1 MKKPAHLPDLFTL
14 QSIFE
19 GIQDAIYCHDLEF
32 RITNWS
38 PAAERMFGYTA
49 QEILGQSVFIL
60 IPDDRHA
67 EKEKLLQEVLND
79 RRINQYRT
87 VRISRSNTQ
96 IPVSLSLSPIK
107 DENGQIIGTSQIA
120 HDISFEHQAEEKQSM
135 LAAIIES
142 SEDAIISKTLDGIIT
157 TWNKGAE
164 HIFGYTEDE
173 AVGQPVTILL
183 PADRLSEEETII
195 ASLLRGEKVGHI
207 QTIRKT
213 KDGRLLN
220 ISLAVSPI
228 KNRDGVVIG
237 ASKVARNITS
247 QKESEKLI
255 AKHMERLELLNV
267 VGRSINE
274 SLDLQ
279 QILQQVTDSTTKLT
293 GAAFG
298 AFFYNQVNQEGE
310 SYRLYTISGILREAF
325 ANFAMPRNTALFHPT
340 FSGEGVVRS
349 DDITQDPRY
358 GKNAPFFGKPSRH
371 LPVISYLAVPV
382 KTKSGEVI
390 GGLFFGHQE
399 KAIFKEEHEEL
410 VLTVASQAA
419 IAIENSMLFKEVKE
433 LSAKK
438 DEFIAMASHEL
449 KTPMTSLFGY
459 LQLAYRNTG
468 EGIAKNLLEK
478 AIMQLEKMIV
488 LVSDLF
494 DVSKIQSGKLQLNME
509 YLNLAILIQEMKESF
524 LQAHPEHI
532 LTIEMPEESFVNTDR
547 MRLEQVLTNL
557 LNNAVKYAPDEK
569 TIELKVQHL
578 DKLVLTSIKDFGP
591 GISEENQRHIFS
603 QFYQARDNKDGS
615 SGLGLGLFISKD
627 IIERHGGEIWVES
640 EPGKGATFNFSLPLA
655 QTICA

>member
-1 MKKPAHLPDLFTL
+1 MIKSAHLPDLFTL

-49 QEILGQSVFIL
+49 QEILGQSVLML
-60 IPDDRHA
+60 IPDDKYS
-67 EKEKLLQEVLND
+67 EKEWLMKEVLSD
-79 RRINQYRT
+79 KRISQYRT
-87 VRISRSNTQ
+87 MRVSRSGTQ
-96 IPVSLSLSPIK
+96 IPVTLSLSPIK
-107 DENGQIIGTSQIA
+107 DDQGQIIGMSQIA
-120 HDISFEHQAEEKQSM
+120 HDASFERQAEEKQSM

-164 HIFGYTEDE
+164 YIFGYTEDE
-173 AVGQPVTILL
+173 AVGQPITILL
-183 PADRLSEEETII
+183 PADRLIEEETII
-195 ASLLRGEKVGHI
+195 ASLRRGEKVDHI

-213 KDGRLLN
+213 KDGHLLN

-228 KNRDGVVIG
+228 KNHDGVVIG

-298 AFFYNQVNQEGE
+298 AFFYHQVNQEGE
-310 SYRLYTISGILREAF
+310 SHWLYTMSGVPREAF
-325 ANFAMPRNTALFHPT
+325 VNLPTPDDTALFHST
-340 FSGEGVVRS
+340 FREGVVRS
-349 DDITQDPRY
+349 DDITQDARY
-358 GKNAPFFGKPSRH
+358 GKNSPFFGKLSEP
-371 LPVISYLAVPV
+371 LPVISYLTVPV
-382 KTKSGEVI
+382 KNKSGEVI

-399 KAIFKEEHEEL
+399 KAIFKKEHEEL

-419 IAIENSMLFKEVKE
+419 IAIENSMLFKEVQE

-449 KTPMTSLFGY
+449 KTPMTSLFGF
-459 LQLAYRNTG
+459 LQLANRNTG
-468 EGIAKNLLEK
+468 EGIAKNLLER
-478 AIMQLEKMIV
+478 AIKQLEKMIV

-509 YLNLAILIQEMKESF
+509 YLNLAMLIQEMKESF
-524 LQAHPEHI
+524 LQAHPAHI
-532 LTIEMPEESFVNTDR
+532 LNIEMPEESFVNADR

-557 LNNAVKYAPDEK
+557 LNNAVKYGPQEK

-578 DKLVLTSIKDFGP
+578 DNVVLTSVKDFGP

-603 QFYQARDNKDGS
+603 QFYQAKENKDGS

-627 IIERHGGEIWVES
+627 IVERHGGLIWVES
-640 EPGKGATFNFSLPLA
+640 KPGKGATFNFSLPLA
-655 QTICA
+655 QTIWA

>member
-1 MKKPAHLPDLFTL
+1 MIKSAHLPDLFTL

-19 GIQDAIYCHDLEF
+19 GIQDAIYCHDLDF

-38 PAAERMFGYTA
+38 PAAERMFGYTE
-49 QEILGQSVFIL
+49 QEILGQSVFML
-60 IPDDRHA
+60 IPDDKYS
-67 EKEKLLQEVLND
+67 EKERLMQEVLND
-79 RRINQYRT
+79 KRISQYRT
-87 VRISRSNTQ
+87 VRLSRSGKQ
-96 IPVSLSLSPIK
+96 IPVTLSLSPIK
-107 DENGQIIGTSQIA
+107 DDKGRIIGMSQIA
-120 HDISFEHQAEEKQSM
+120 HDVSFEHQAEEKQSM

-164 HIFGYTEDE
+164 HIFGYSEDE
-173 AVGQPVTILL
+173 AVGQPITILL
-183 PADRLSEEETII
+183 PADRLSEEEVII
-195 ASLLRGEKVGHI
+195 ENIRRGEKVGHI

-220 ISLAVSPI
+220 ISLTVSPI

-310 SYRLYTISGILREAF
+310 SYWLYTISGVPSEALADF
-325 ANFAMPRNTALFHPT
+325 PMPRNTALFHPT
-340 FSGEGVVRS
+340 FSGEGIVRS
-349 DDITQDPRY
+349 DDITQDARY
-358 GKNAPFFGKPSRH
+358 GKNAPFFGKPSGH

-399 KAIFKEEHEEL
+399 KAIFKKEHEEL

-419 IAIENSMLFKEVKE
+419 IAIENSMLFKEVQE

-449 KTPMTSLFGY
+449 KTPMTSLFGF
-459 LQLAYRNTG
+459 LQLANRNTG
-468 EGIAKNLLEK
+468 EGIAKNLLER
-478 AIMQLEKMIV
+478 AIRQLEKMIV

-494 DVSKIQSGKLQLNME
+494 DVSKIHSGKLQLNME

-524 LQAHPEHI
+524 LQAHPAHI
-532 LTIEMPEESFVNTDR
+532 LTIEMPEESFVNADR

-557 LNNAVKYAPDEK
+557 LNNAVKYATQEK

-578 DKLVLTSIKDFGP
+578 DNVVLTSVKDFGP

-603 QFYQARDNKDGS
+603 QFYQAKENKDGS

-627 IIERHGGEIWVES
+627 IIERHGGQIWVES

-655 QTICA
+655 

>member
-1 MKKPAHLPDLFTL
+1 MIKSAHLPDLFTL

-19 GIQDAIYCHDLEF
+19 GIQDAIYCHDLDF

-49 QEILGQSVFIL
+49 QEILGQSVFML
-60 IPDDRHA
+60 IPDDKYS
-67 EKEKLLQEVLND
+67 EKEWLMQEVLSD
-79 RRINQYRT
+79 KRISQHRT
-87 VRISRSNTQ
+87 VRLSCSGTQ
-96 IPVSLSLSPIK
+96 IPVTLSLSPIK
-107 DENGQIIGTSQIA
+107 DDQGQIIGISQIV
-120 HDISFEHQAEEKQSM
+120 HDVSFEHQAEEKQSM

-173 AVGQPVTILL
+173 AVGKPITILL
-183 PADRLSEEETII
+183 PADRLTEEETII
-195 ASLLRGEKVGHI
+195 ASLRRGEKVDHI

-220 ISLAVSPI
+220 ISLTVSPV
-228 KNRDGVVIG
+228 KNRDGIVIG

-274 SLDLQ
+274 SLDLE

-298 AFFYNQVNQEGE
+298 TFFYHQVNQEGE
-310 SYRLYTISGILREAF
+310 SHWLYTMSGVPREAF
-325 ANFAMPRNTALFHPT
+325 VNLPTPDDTALFHST
-340 FSGEGVVRS
+340 FREGVVRS
-349 DDITQDPRY
+349 DDITQDAGY
-358 GKNAPFFGKPSRH
+358 GKNETFFGKLSGP
-371 LPVISYLAVPV
+371 LPVISYLMVPV
-382 KTKSGEVI
+382 KNKLGEVI

-399 KAIFKEEHEEL
+399 KAIFKKEHEEL

-419 IAIENSMLFKEVKE
+419 IAIENSMLFKEVQE

-449 KTPMTSLFGY
+449 KTPMTSLFGF
-459 LQLAYRNTG
+459 LQLANRNMG
-468 EGIAKNLLEK
+468 EGIAKNLLER
-478 AIMQLEKMIV
+478 AIRQLEKMIV

-509 YLNLAILIQEMKESF
+509 YLNLAMLIQEMKESF
-524 LQAHPEHI
+524 LQAHPAHI
-532 LTIEMPEESFVNTDR
+532 LNIEMPEESFVNADR

-557 LNNAVKYAPDEK
+557 LNNAVKYAPQKK

-578 DKLVLTSIKDFGP
+578 ENVVLTSIKDFGP

-603 QFYQARDNKDGS
+603 QFYQAKENKDGS

-627 IIERHGGEIWVES
+627 IIERHGGQIWVES
-640 EPGKGATFNFSLPLA
+640 ELGKGATFNFSLPLA
-655 QTICA
+655 

>member
-1 MKKPAHLPDLFTL
+1 MIKSAHLPDLFTL

-49 QEILGQSVFIL
+49 TEILGQSVFLL
-60 IPDDRHA
+60 IPDDKYS
-67 EKEKLLQEVLND
+67 EKKELMQEVLSD
-79 RRINQYRT
+79 GQISQYRT
-87 VRISRSNTQ
+87 VRLTRSGKK
-96 IPVSLSLSPIK
+96 IPVSLTFSPIK
-107 DENGQIIGTSQIA
+107 DQDGKIIGISQIA
-120 HDISFEHQAEEKQSM
+120 HDISFEHQAEEKQAM

-164 HIFGYTEDE
+164 HVFGYREEE
-173 AVGQPVTILL
+173 AVGQPITILL
-183 PADRLSEEETII
+183 PADRLSEEEAII
-195 ASLLRGEKVGHI
+195 ASLRGGEKVDHI

-213 KDGRLLN
+213 KDGRLIN
-220 ISLAVSPI
+220 ISLTVSPI

-247 QKESEKLI
+247 QKESEQLI
-255 AKHMERLELLNV
+255 AKHVERLELLNV

-310 SYRLYTISGILREAF
+310 TYRLYTLSGVPRDAF
-325 ANFAMPRNTALFHPT
+325 ANFPMPRNTTLFHPT
-340 FSGEGVVRS
+340 FSGTSVVRS
-349 DDITQDPRY
+349 DDITKDSRY
-358 GKNAPFFGKPSRH
+358 GKNAPFSGKPSGH
-371 LPVISYLAVPV
+371 LPVVSYLAVPV

-390 GGLFFGHQE
+390 GGLFFGHQD
-399 KAIFKEEHEEL
+399 KAVFKEEHEEL
-410 VLTVASQAA
+410 VFTVASQAA
-419 IAIENSMLFKEVKE
+419 IAIENSRLFKEVKE

-449 KTPMTSLFGY
+449 KTPMTSLFGF
-459 LQLAYRNTG
+459 LQLANRKI
-468 EGIAKNLLEK
+468 EDGIAKNLVEK
-478 AIMQLEKMIV
+478 SIRHLQKMIV

-494 DVSKIQSGKLQLNME
+494 DVSKIQSGKLQLNIE
-509 YLNLAILIQEMKESF
+509 YLNLAVLIQEMKESF
-524 LQAHPEHI
+524 LQAHSGHI
-532 LTIEMPEESFVNTDR
+532 LTVEMPEESFVNADR
-547 MRLEQVLTNL
+547 TRLEQVLTNL
-557 LNNAVKYAPDEK
+557 LNNAVKYAPQQK
-569 TIELKVQHL
+569 TIELKVQFI
-578 DKLVLTSIKDFGP
+578 DKAVLISIKDFGP
-591 GISEENQRHIFS
+591 GIDEENQRHIFS
-603 QFYQARDNKDGS
+603 QFYQAKENKDGS

-627 IIERHGGEIWVES
+627 IIERHGGQIWVES
-640 EPGKGATFNFSLPLA
+640 EPGNGATFNFTLPLA
-655 QTICA
+655 

>member
-1 MKKPAHLPDLFTL
+1 MIKSAHLPDLFTL

-49 QEILGQSVFIL
+49 TEILGQSIFLL
-60 IPDDRHA
+60 IPDDRYA
-67 EKEKLLQEVLND
+67 EKKKLMQEILND
-79 RRINQYRT
+79 KRISQYRT
-87 VRISRSNTQ
+87 VRLTRSGKK
-96 IPVSLSLSPIK
+96 IPVSLTFSPIK
-107 DENGQIIGTSQIA
+107 DQDGKIIGTSQIA

-164 HIFGYTEDE
+164 HIFGYTEEE
-173 AVGQPVTILL
+173 AVGRPITILL
-183 PADRLSEEETII
+183 PTDRLNEEEAII
-195 ASLLRGEKVGHI
+195 ASLRRGERVGHI

-247 QKESEKLI
+247 QKEAEELI
-255 AKHMERLELLNV
+255 AKHLERLELLNV
-267 VGRSINE
+267 VGRSING

-298 AFFYNQVNQEGE
+298 AFFYNQVNPAGE
-310 SYRLYTISGILREAF
+310 SYWLHTLSGIPREAF
-325 ANFAMPRNTALFHPT
+325 ANFPMPDNTALFHPT
-340 FSGEGVVRS
+340 FIGASVVRS
-349 DDITQDPRY
+349 DDITKDSRY
-358 GKNAPFFGKPSRH
+358 GKNAPFFGEPLGH
-371 LPVISYLAVPV
+371 LPVVSYLAVPV

-390 GGLFFGHQE
+390 GGLFFCHQN
-399 KAIFKEEHEEL
+399 KAVFKDEHEEL

-419 IAIENSMLFKEVKE
+419 IAIENSRLFKEVQE

-449 KTPMTSLFGY
+449 KTPMTSLFGF
-459 LQLAYRNTG
+459 LQLANRNIV
-468 EGIAKNLLEK
+468 EGVSKNLIEK
-478 AIMQLEKMIV
+478 SIKQLQKMIV
-488 LVSDLF
+488 LVTDLF
-494 DVSKIQSGKLQLNME
+494 DVSKIQAGKLQLNVE
-509 YLNLAILIQEMKESF
+509 QLNIAVLVQEMKESF

-532 LTIEMPEESFVNTDR
+532 LTIEMPEGSFVNADR

-557 LNNAVKYAPDEK
+557 LNNAVKYAPQQK
-569 TIELKVQHL
+569 TIELKVLHM
-578 DKLVLTSIKDFGP
+578 DKAVHVSVKDFGP
-591 GISEENQRHIFS
+591 GITEENQRYIFG
-603 QFYQARDNKDGS
+603 QFYQAKENRDSS

-627 IIERHGGEIWVES
+627 IIERHGGQIWVES
-640 EPGKGATFNFSLPLA
+640 KPGNGATFNFSLPLA
-655 QTICA
+655 EIQVL

>member
-1 MKKPAHLPDLFTL
+1 MIKSAHLPDLFTL

-19 GIQDAIYCHDLEF
+19 GIQDAIYCHDLDF

-60 IPDDRHA
+60 IPDDKYS
-67 EKEKLLQEVLND
+67 EKKWLMQEVLSD
-79 RRINQYRT
+79 KRISQYRT
-87 VRISRSNTQ
+87 VRLSRSGKQ
-96 IPVSLSLSPIK
+96 IPVTLSLSPIK
-107 DENGQIIGTSQIA
+107 DDKGRIIGTSQIA
-120 HDISFEHQAEEKQSM
+120 HDVSFEHQAEEKQSM

-173 AVGQPVTILL
+173 AVGQPITILL
-183 PADRLSEEETII
+183 PADRLTEEETII
-195 ASLLRGEKVGHI
+195 ASLRRGEKVDHI

-220 ISLAVSPI
+220 ISLAVSPV

-298 AFFYNQVNQEGE
+298 AFFYHQVNQEGE
-310 SYRLYTISGILREAF
+310 SHWLYTMSGVPREAF
-325 ANFAMPRNTALFHPT
+325 VNLPMADDTALFHST
-340 FSGEGVVRS
+340 FREGVVRS
-349 DDITQDPRY
+349 DDITQDAGY
-358 GKNAPFFGKPSRH
+358 GKNETFFGKLSRP
-371 LPVISYLAVPV
+371 LPVISYLTVPV
-382 KTKSGEVI
+382 KNKSGEVI

-399 KAIFKEEHEEL
+399 KAIFKKEHEEL

-419 IAIENSMLFKEVKE
+419 IAIENSMLFKEVQE

-449 KTPMTSLFGY
+449 KTPMTSLFGF
-459 LQLAYRNTG
+459 LQLANRNTG
-468 EGIAKNLLEK
+468 EGIAKNLLER
-478 AIMQLEKMIV
+478 AIRQLEKMIV

-509 YLNLAILIQEMKESF
+509 YLNLAMLIQEMKESF
-524 LQAHPEHI
+524 LQAHPTHI
-532 LTIEMPEESFVNTDR
+532 LNIEIPEESFVNADR

-557 LNNAVKYAPDEK
+557 LNNAVKYAPQEK

-578 DKLVLTSIKDFGP
+578 ENVVLTSIKDFGP

-603 QFYQARDNKDGS
+603 QFYQAKENKDGS

-627 IIERHGGEIWVES
+627 IIERHGGQIWVES

-655 QTICA
+655 

>member
-1 MKKPAHLPDLFTL
+1 MIKSAHLPDLFTL

-19 GIQDAIYCHDLEF
+19 GIQDAIYCHDLDF

-49 QEILGQSVFIL
+49 QEILGQSVLML
-60 IPDDRHA
+60 IPDDKYS
-67 EKEKLLQEVLND
+67 EKERLMQEVLND
-79 RRINQYRT
+79 KRISQYRT
-87 VRISRSNTQ
+87 VRVSRSGKQ
-96 IPVSLSLSPIK
+96 IPVTLSLSPIK
-107 DENGQIIGTSQIA
+107 DDQGQIIGMSQIA
-120 HDISFEHQAEEKQSM
+120 HDVSFEHQAEEKQSM

-173 AVGQPVTILL
+173 AVGQPITILL
-183 PADRLSEEETII
+183 PADRLTEEETII
-195 ASLLRGEKVGHI
+195 ASLRRGEKVDHI

-220 ISLAVSPI
+220 ISLTVSPI
-228 KNRDGVVIG
+228 KNRNGVVIG

-279 QILQQVTDSTTKLT
+279 QILQQVTDSSTKLT

-298 AFFYNQVNQEGE
+298 AFFYHQVNQEGK
-310 SYRLYTISGILREAF
+310 SHWLYTMSGVPREAF
-325 ANFAMPRNTALFHPT
+325 VNLPTPDDTALFHST
-340 FSGEGVVRS
+340 FREGVVRS
-349 DDITQDPRY
+349 DDITQDARY
-358 GKNAPFFGKPSRH
+358 GKNSPFFGKLSEP
-371 LPVISYLAVPV
+371 LPVISYLTVPV
-382 KTKSGEVI
+382 KNKSGEVI

-399 KAIFKEEHEEL
+399 KAIFKKEHEEL

-419 IAIENSMLFKEVKE
+419 IAIENSMLFKEVQE

-449 KTPMTSLFGY
+449 KTPMTSLFGF
-459 LQLAYRNTG
+459 LQLANRNTG
-468 EGIAKNLLEK
+468 EGIAKNLLER
-478 AIMQLEKMIV
+478 AIRQLEKMIV

-494 DVSKIQSGKLQLNME
+494 DVSKIQSGKLQLNLE

-524 LQAHPEHI
+524 LQAHPAHI
-532 LTIEMPEESFVNTDR
+532 LIIEIPEESFVNADR

-557 LNNAVKYAPDEK
+557 LNNAVKYATQEK

-578 DKLVLTSIKDFGP
+578 DNVVLTSIKDFGP

-603 QFYQARDNKDGS
+603 QFYQAKENKDGS

-627 IIERHGGEIWVES
+627 IIERHGGQIWVES

-655 QTICA
+655 

>member
-1 MKKPAHLPDLFTL
+1 MIKSAHLPDLFTL

-38 PAAERMFGYTA
+38 PAAERMFGYNAT
-49 QEILGQSVFIL
+49 EILGQSIFLL
-60 IPDDRHA
+60 IPDDRRA
-67 EKEKLLQEVLND
+67 EKIKLMQEILND
-79 RRINQYRT
+79 TRISHFRT
-87 VRISRSNTQ
+87 VRLDCSGKE
-96 IPVSLSLSPIK
+96 IPVSLIFSPIK
-107 DENGQIIGTSQIA
+107 NQDGKIIGTSQIA
-120 HDISFEHQAEEKQSM
+120 QDISFEHQAEEKQSM

-164 HIFGYTEDE
+164 HIFGYTEKE
-173 AVGQPVTILL
+173 AVGQPICILL
-183 PADRLSEEETII
+183 PADRLSEEEAII
-195 ASLLRGEKVGHI
+195 ASLRRGERVGHI

-247 QKESEKLI
+247 QKKSERLI

-267 VGRSINE
+267 VGRSING

-298 AFFYNQVNQEGE
+298 AFFYNQVNQEEE
-310 SYRLYTISGILREAF
+310 SYGLYTLSGVPKEAF
-325 ANFAMPRNTALFHPT
+325 ANFPMPRNTTLFHPT
-340 FSGEGVVRS
+340 FSGAGVVRS
-349 DDITQDPRY
+349 DDVTLDSRF
-358 GKNAPFFGKPSRH
+358 GKSGPFFGKPSGH
-371 LPVISYLAVPV
+371 LPVVSYLAVPV

-390 GGLFFGHQE
+390 GGLFFGHQD
-399 KAIFKEEHEEL
+399 KAVFKKEHEEL

-419 IAIENSMLFKEVKE
+419 IAIENSRLFKEVEE

-449 KTPMTSLFGY
+449 KTPMTSLFGF
-459 LQLAYRNTG
+459 LQLANRHVV
-468 EGIAKNLLEK
+468 EGVSKNLIEK
-478 AIMQLEKMIV
+478 SIKQLQKMIG
-488 LVSDLF
+488 LVTDLF
-494 DVSKIQSGKLQLNME
+494 DVSKIQAGKLQLNME
-509 YLNLAILIQEMKESF
+509 CLNLGLLVQEIKESF
-524 LQAHPEHI
+524 LQAHPDHN
-532 LTIEMPEESFVNTDR
+532 LTIEIPEESFVHADR

-557 LNNAVKYAPDEK
+557 LNNAVKYAPEQK
-569 TIELKVQHL
+569 TIELKVLHV
-578 DKLVLTSIKDFGP
+578 DKVVHTSVKDFGP
-591 GISEENQRHIFS
+591 GISEENQRHIFG
-603 QFYQARDNKDGS
+603 QFYQAKENRDSS

-627 IIERHGGEIWVES
+627 IIERHGGQIWVES
-640 EPGKGATFNFSLPLA
+640 KPGNGATFNFSLPLA
-655 QTICA
+655 

>member
-1 MKKPAHLPDLFTL
+1 MIKSAHLPDLFTL

-32 RITNWS
+32 AITNWS

-49 QEILGQSVFIL
+49 TEILGQSVFLL
-60 IPDDRHA
+60 IPDDKYS
-67 EKEKLLQEVLND
+67 EKKELMQEVLSD
-79 RRINQYRT
+79 GQISQYRT
-87 VRISRSNTQ
+87 VRLTRSGKKM
-96 IPVSLSLSPIK
+96 PVSLTFSPIK
-107 DENGQIIGTSQIA
+107 DQDGKIIGISQIA
-120 HDISFEHQAEEKQSM
+120 HDISFEHQAEEKQAM

-164 HIFGYTEDE
+164 HVFGYSEEE
-173 AVGQPVTILL
+173 AVGQPITILL
-183 PADRLSEEETII
+183 PADRLSEEEAII
-195 ASLLRGEKVGHI
+195 ASLRGGEKVDHI

-213 KDGRLLN
+213 KDGRLIN
-220 ISLAVSPI
+220 ISLTVSPI

-255 AKHMERLELLNV
+255 AKHVERLELLNV

-310 SYRLYTISGILREAF
+310 TYRLYTLSGVPRDAF
-325 ANFAMPRNTALFHPT
+325 ANFPMPRNTTLFHPT
-340 FSGEGVVRS
+340 FSGTNVVRS
-349 DDITQDPRY
+349 DDITKDSRY
-358 GKNAPFFGKPSRH
+358 GKNAPFSGKPSGH
-371 LPVISYLAVPV
+371 LPVVSYLAVPV

-390 GGLFFGHQE
+390 GGLFFGHQN
-399 KAIFKEEHEEL
+399 KAVFKEEHEEL
-410 VLTVASQAA
+410 VFTVASQAA
-419 IAIENSMLFKEVKE
+419 IAIENSRLFKEVKE

-449 KTPMTSLFGY
+449 KTPMTSLFGF
-459 LQLAYRNTG
+459 LQLANRKI
-468 EGIAKNLLEK
+468 EDGIAKNLVEK
-478 AIMQLEKMIV
+478 SIRHLQKMIV

-494 DVSKIQSGKLQLNME
+494 DVSKIQSGKLQLNIE
-509 YLNLAILIQEMKESF
+509 YLNLAVLIQEMKESF
-524 LQAHPEHI
+524 LQAHSGHI
-532 LTIEMPEESFVNTDR
+532 LTVEMPEESFVNADR
-547 MRLEQVLTNL
+547 TRLEQVLTNL
-557 LNNAVKYAPDEK
+557 LNNAVKYAPQQT
-569 TIELKVQHL
+569 TIELKVQYI
-578 DKLVLTSIKDFGP
+578 DKAVLISIKDFGP
-591 GISEENQRHIFS
+591 GIDEENQRHIFS
-603 QFYQARDNKDGS
+603 QFYQAKENKDGS

-627 IIERHGGEIWVES
+627 IIERHGGQIWVES
-640 EPGKGATFNFSLPLA
+640 EPGNGATFNFTLPLA
-655 QTICA
+655 

>member
-1 MKKPAHLPDLFTL
+1 MIKSAHLPDLFTL

-49 QEILGQSVFIL
+49 TEVLGQSIFLL
-60 IPDDRHA
+60 IPDDKYS
-67 EKEKLLQEVLND
+67 EKKELMQEVLSD
-79 RRINQYRT
+79 GRINQYRT
-87 VRISRSNTQ
+87 VRLTRSGKK
-96 IPVSLSLSPIK
+96 IPVSLTFSPIK
-107 DENGQIIGTSQIA
+107 DQDGKIIGISQIA
-120 HDISFEHQAEEKQSM
+120 HDISFEHQAEEKQAM

-164 HIFGYTEDE
+164 HIFGYTESE
-173 AVGQPVTILL
+173 AVGQPITILL
-183 PADRLSEEETII
+183 PADRLSEEEAII
-195 ASLLRGEKVGHI
+195 ASLRRGEKVDHI

-255 AKHMERLELLNV
+255 AKHVERLELLNV

-298 AFFYNQVNQEGE
+298 AFFYNQVNQQGE
-310 SYRLYTISGILREAF
+310 PYKLYTQSGAPGEAF
-325 ANFAMPRNTALFHPT
+325 ANFPIPRNTTLFHPA
-340 FSGEGVVRS
+340 FSVEGVLRS
-349 DDITQDPRY
+349 DDITQDDQY
-358 GKNAPFFGKPSRH
+358 GKNAPFFGKSSEY

-390 GGLFFGHQE
+390 GGLFFGHPDQ
-399 KAIFKEEHEEL
+399 AVFKEEHEEL
-410 VLTVASQAA
+410 VFTVASQAA
-419 IAIENSMLFKEVKE
+419 IAIENSRLFKEVKE

-449 KTPMTSLFGY
+449 KTPMTSLFGF
-459 LQLAYRNTG
+459 LQLANRKIE
-468 EGIAKNLLEK
+468 EGIAKNLVEK
-478 AIMQLEKMIV
+478 SIRQLQKMIV

-494 DVSKIQSGKLQLNME
+494 DVSKIQSGKLQLNIE
-509 YLNLAILIQEMKESF
+509 YLNLAVLVQEMKESF
-524 LQAHPEHI
+524 LQAHPGHI
-532 LTIEMPEESFVNTDR
+532 LSVEMPEESFVNADR
-547 MRLEQVLTNL
+547 TRLEQVLTNL
-557 LNNAVKYAPDEK
+557 LNNAVKYAPQQK
-569 TIELKVQHL
+569 TIELKVQYI
-578 DKLVLTSIKDFGP
+578 DKAVLTSVKDFGP
-591 GISEENQRHIFS
+591 GITKENQRHIFS
-603 QFYQARDNKDGS
+603 QFYQAKENKDGS

-627 IIERHGGEIWVES
+627 IIERHGGQIWVES
-640 EPGKGATFNFSLPLA
+640 EPGNGATFNFTLPLA
-655 QTICA
+655 

>member
-1 MKKPAHLPDLFTL
+1 MPDLFTL

-49 QEILGQSVFIL
+49 TEVLGQSIFLL
-60 IPDDRHA
+60 IPDDKYS
-67 EKEKLLQEVLND
+67 EKKELMQEVLSD
-79 RRINQYRT
+79 GRINQYRT
-87 VRISRSNTQ
+87 VRLTRSGKK
-96 IPVSLSLSPIK
+96 IPVSLTFSPIK
-107 DENGQIIGTSQIA
+107 DQDGKIIGISQIA
-120 HDISFEHQAEEKQSM
+120 HDISFEHQAEEKQAM

-164 HIFGYTEDE
+164 HIFGYTESE
-173 AVGQPVTILL
+173 AVGQPITILL
-183 PADRLSEEETII
+183 PADRLSEEEAII
-195 ASLLRGEKVGHI
+195 ASLRRGEKVDHI

-255 AKHMERLELLNV
+255 AKHVERLELLNV

-298 AFFYNQVNQEGE
+298 AFFYNQVNQQGE
-310 SYRLYTISGILREAF
+310 PYKLYTQSGAPGEAF
-325 ANFAMPRNTALFHPT
+325 ANFPIPRNTTLFHPA
-340 FSGEGVVRS
+340 FSVEGVLRS
-349 DDITQDPRY
+349 DDITQDDQY
-358 GKNAPFFGKPSRH
+358 GKNAPFFGKSSEY

-390 GGLFFGHQE
+390 GGLFFGHPDQ
-399 KAIFKEEHEEL
+399 AVFKEEHEEL
-410 VLTVASQAA
+410 VFTVASQAA
-419 IAIENSMLFKEVKE
+419 IAIENSRLFKEVKE

-449 KTPMTSLFGY
+449 KTPMTSLFGF
-459 LQLAYRNTG
+459 LQLANRKIE
-468 EGIAKNLLEK
+468 EGIAKNLVEK
-478 AIMQLEKMIV
+478 SIRQLQKMIV

-494 DVSKIQSGKLQLNME
+494 DVSKIQSGKLQLNIE
-509 YLNLAILIQEMKESF
+509 YLNLAVLVQEMKESF
-524 LQAHPEHI
+524 LQAHPGHI
-532 LTIEMPEESFVNTDR
+532 LSVEMPEESFVNADR
-547 MRLEQVLTNL
+547 TRLEQVLTNL
-557 LNNAVKYAPDEK
+557 LNNAVKYAPQQK
-569 TIELKVQHL
+569 TIELKVQYI
-578 DKLVLTSIKDFGP
+578 DKAVLTSVKDFGP
-591 GISEENQRHIFS
+591 GITKENQRHIFS
-603 QFYQARDNKDGS
+603 QFYQAKENKDGS

-627 IIERHGGEIWVES
+627 IIERHGGQIWVES
-640 EPGKGATFNFSLPLA
+640 EPGNGATFNFTLPLA
-655 QTICA
+655 

>member
-1 MKKPAHLPDLFTL
+1 MIKSAHLPDLFTL

-38 PAAERMFGYTA
+38 PAAERMFGYNAT
-49 QEILGQSVFIL
+49 EILGQSIFLL
-60 IPDDRHA
+60 IPDDRRA
-67 EKEKLLQEVLND
+67 EKIKLMQEILND
-79 RRINQYRT
+79 TRISHFRT
-87 VRISRSNTQ
+87 VRLDCSGKE
-96 IPVSLSLSPIK
+96 IPVSLIFSPIK
-107 DENGQIIGTSQIA
+107 NQDGKIIGTSQIA
-120 HDISFEHQAEEKQSM
+120 QDISFEHQAEEKQSM

-164 HIFGYTEDE
+164 HIFGYTEKE
-173 AVGQPVTILL
+173 AVGQPISILL
-183 PADRLSEEETII
+183 PADRLSEEEAII
-195 ASLLRGEKVGHI
+195 ASLRRGERVGHI

-237 ASKVARNITS
+237 VSKVARNITS
-247 QKESEKLI
+247 QKKSERLI

-267 VGRSINE
+267 VGRSING

-298 AFFYNQVNQEGE
+298 AFFYNQVNQEDE
-310 SYRLYTISGILREAF
+310 SYGLYTLSGVPKEAF
-325 ANFAMPRNTALFHPT
+325 ANFPMPRNTTLFHPT
-340 FSGEGVVRS
+340 FSGAGVVRS
-349 DDITQDPRY
+349 DDVTLDSRF
-358 GKNAPFFGKPSRH
+358 GKSGPFFGKPSGH
-371 LPVISYLAVPV
+371 LPVVSYLAVPV

-390 GGLFFGHQE
+390 GGLFFGHQD
-399 KAIFKEEHEEL
+399 KAVFKKEHEEL

-419 IAIENSMLFKEVKE
+419 IAIENSRLFKEVEE

-449 KTPMTSLFGY
+449 KTPMTSLFGF
-459 LQLAYRNTG
+459 LQLANRHVV
-468 EGIAKNLLEK
+468 EGVSKNLIEK
-478 AIMQLEKMIV
+478 SIKQLQKMIV
-488 LVSDLF
+488 LVTDLF
-494 DVSKIQSGKLQLNME
+494 DVSKIQAGKLQLNME
-509 YLNLAILIQEMKESF
+509 CLNLGLLVQEIKESF
-524 LQAHPEHI
+524 LQAHPDHN
-532 LTIEMPEESFVNTDR
+532 LTIEIPEESFVHADR

-557 LNNAVKYAPDEK
+557 LNNAVKYAPEQK
-569 TIELKVQHL
+569 TIELKVLHV
-578 DKLVLTSIKDFGP
+578 DKVVHTSVKDFGP
-591 GISEENQRHIFS
+591 GISEENQRHIFG
-603 QFYQARDNKDGS
+603 QFYQAKENRDSS

-627 IIERHGGEIWVES
+627 IIERHGGQIWVES
-640 EPGKGATFNFSLPLA
+640 KPGNGATFNFSLPLA
-655 QTICA
+655 

>member
-1 MKKPAHLPDLFTL
+1 MIKSAHLPDIFTL

-38 PAAERMFGYTA
+38 PAAERMFGYTT

-60 IPDDRHA
+60 SPDDKYS
-67 EKEKLLQEVLND
+67 EKEKLMQEALNGK
-79 RRINQYRT
+79 RINQYRT
-87 VRISRSNTQ
+87 VCLTRSRIE
-96 IPVSLSLSPIK
+96 IPVTLSISPIK
-107 DENGQIIGTSQIA
+107 DENGQIIGMSQIA
-120 HDISFEHQAEEKQSM
+120 HDVSFEDQAEEKQSM

-164 HIFGYTEDE
+164 HIFGYAEDE
-173 AVGQPVTILL
+173 AVGQPITILL
-183 PADRLSEEETII
+183 PADRLSEEENII
-195 ASLLRGEKVGHI
+195 SSIRRGEKVGHI

-220 ISLAVSPI
+220 ISLTVSPI
-228 KNRDGVVIG
+228 KNSDGAVIG

-255 AKHMERLELLNV
+255 AKHIERLELLNV

-310 SYRLYTISGILREAF
+310 SYRLYTLSGVPGEAF
-325 ANFAMPRNTALFHPT
+325 ANFPMPRNTDLFHPT
-340 FSGEGVVRS
+340 FSGEGVLRS

-358 GKNAPFFGKPSRH
+358 GKNAPFFGKPSGH

-382 KTKSGEVI
+382 KTKSGDVI

-399 KAIFKEEHEEL
+399 KAIFKEEHEDL
-410 VLTVASQAA
+410 VLTVASQSA
-419 IAIENSMLFKEVKE
+419 IAIENSMLFKEVQE

-459 LQLAYRNTG
+459 LQLANRNTG

-478 AIMQLEKMIV
+478 AIRQLEKMIV

-494 DVSKIQSGKLQLNME
+494 DVSKIQAGKLQLNME
-509 YLNLAILIQEMKESF
+509 YVNLAILIQEMKESF
-524 LQAHPEHI
+524 LQAHPAHI

-557 LNNAVKYAPDEK
+557 LNNAVKYAPHEK

-578 DKLVLTSIKDFGP
+578 DKIVLTSIKDFGP

-603 QFYQARDNKDGS
+603 QFYQAKDNKDGS

-627 IIERHGGEIWVES
+627 IIERHGGQIWVES

-655 QTICA
+655 QTSLA

>member
-1 MKKPAHLPDLFTL
+1 MIKSAHLPDLFTL

-32 RITNWS
+32 RITNWN
-38 PAAERMFGYTA
+38 PAAEIMFGYTA
-49 QEILGQSVFIL
+49 EEILGQSVFLL
-60 IPDDRHA
+60 IPDNKYS
-67 EKEKLLQEVLND
+67 EQEKLMQEVLND
-79 RRINQYRT
+79 KRISQYRT
-87 VRISRSNTQ
+87 VRLTHKGTR
-96 IPVSLSLSPIK
+96 IPVSLSFSPIK
-107 DENGQIIGTSQIA
+107 DQDGQIIGASQIV
-120 HDISFEHQAEEKQSM
+120 HDVSFEHQAEEKQSM

-164 HIFGYTEDE
+164 HIFGYTEEE
-173 AVGQPVTILL
+173 AVGQPITILL
-183 PADRLSEEETII
+183 PTDRLNEEETII
-195 ASLLRGEKVGHI
+195 ASLRRGEKVDHI

-220 ISLAVSPI
+220 ISLTVSPI

-255 AKHMERLELLNV
+255 AKHIERLELLNV

-279 QILQQVTDSTTKLT
+279 QILQQVTDSTTKLI

-310 SYRLYTISGILREAF
+310 SCLLYTISSAHREAF
-325 ANFAMPRNTALFHPT
+325 ANFPMPSNAALFNPA
-340 FSGEGVVRS
+340 FRGEGVVRS
-349 DDITQDPRY
+349 DDITQDTRY
-358 GKNAPFFGKPSRH
+358 GKNKPFFGDPSGN

-390 GGLFFGHQE
+390 GGLFFGHPE
-399 KAIFKEEHEEL
+399 KAVFKKEHEEL
-410 VLTVASQAA
+410 VRTVASQAA
-419 IAIENSMLFKEVKE
+419 IAIENSMLFKEVQE

-449 KTPMTSLFGY
+449 KTPMTSLFGF
-459 LQLAYRNTG
+459 LQLANRNTG
-468 EGIAKNLLEK
+468 ERIAKNLLER
-478 AIMQLEKMIV
+478 AIRQLEKMIV

-524 LQAHPEHI
+524 LQAHPGHT
-532 LTIEMPEESFVNTDR
+532 LTIEMPEESLVNADR

-557 LNNAVKYAPDEK
+557 LNNAVKYAPHEK
-569 TIELKVQHL
+569 TIELEVQHL
-578 DKLVLTSIKDFGP
+578 DKTVLTSIKDFGP

-603 QFYQARDNKDGS
+603 QFYQAKENKDGS

-627 IIERHGGEIWVES
+627 IIERHGGQIWVES
-640 EPGKGATFNFSLPLA
+640 VPGKGATFNFSLPLT
-655 QTICA
+655 QNICN

>member
-1 MKKPAHLPDLFTL
+1 MIKSTHLPDFFTL

-38 PAAERMFGYTA
+38 PAAERMFGYTVP
-49 QEILGQSVFIL
+49 EVLGQSVFLL
-60 IPDDRHA
+60 IPEDKYS
-67 EKEKLLQEVLND
+67 EKEKIMKEVLNNK
-79 RRINQYRT
+79 RISQYRT
-87 VRISRSNTQ
+87 IRLTRSGKQ
-96 IPVSLSLSPIK
+96 IPVALSISPIK
-107 DENGQIIGTSQIA
+107 NEDGQIIGTSQIV
-120 HDISFEHQAEEKQSM
+120 HDVSFEQLAEEKQSR

-164 HIFGYTEDE
+164 HIFGYTEEE
-173 AVGQPVTILL
+173 AVGRPITILL
-183 PADRLSEEETII
+183 PADRLGEEETII
-195 ASLLRGEKVGHI
+195 ASLRRGEKVDHI

-213 KDGRLLN
+213 KDGRLVN
-220 ISLAVSPI
+220 ISLTVSPI

-237 ASKVARNITS
+237 ASKVARNITA
-247 QKESEKLI
+247 QKESEMLI
-255 AKHMERLELLNV
+255 AKHMERLELLNA

-279 QILQQVTDSTTKLT
+279 QILQQVTDATTKLT
-293 GAAFG
+293 DAEFG

-310 SYRLYTISGILREAF
+310 SYWLYTISGAPREAF
-325 ANFAMPRNTALFHPT
+325 ANFPMPRNTDVFHPT

-349 DDITQDPRY
+349 DDITQDSRY
-358 GKNAPFFGKPSRH
+358 GKNAPYYGKPSGH

-390 GGLFFGHQE
+390 GGLFFGHQD

-419 IAIENSMLFKEVKE
+419 IAIENSRLFKEVQE

-449 KTPMTSLFGY
+449 KTPMTSLFGF
-459 LQLAYRNTG
+459 LQLAHRSAG
-468 EGIAKNLLEK
+468 ESAAKNLLEK
-478 AIMQLEKMIV
+478 AIRQLEKMTV

-494 DVSKIQSGKLQLNME
+494 DISKIQSGKLQLNIE
-509 YLNLAILIQEMKESF
+509 YLNLAILIREMKESF
-524 LQAHPEHI
+524 LQAHPDHI
-532 LTIEMPEESFVNTDR
+532 LTIEMPEQSFVNADR
-547 MRLEQVLTNL
+547 MRLEQVMTNL
-557 LNNAVKYAPDEK
+557 LNNAVKYAPAAK
-569 TIELKVQHL
+569 TIELKVQHQ
-578 DKLVLTSIKDFGP
+578 DKEILTSVKDFGP

-603 QFYQARDNKDGS
+603 QFYQAKESKDGS
-615 SGLGLGLFISKD
+615 AGLGLGLFISKD
-627 IIERHGGEIWVES
+627 IIERHGGRIWVES
-640 EPGKGATFNFSLPLA
+640 EPGNGATFKFSLPLA
-655 QTICA
+655 QEH